1 MDSRWMSAR
10 NLLLVR
16 LDNLGDVL
24 LCTPAFH
31 AVRDTLPEA
40 RLTLLAGPVGAQVA
54 EMNPDLDD
62 VIVYESPWM
71 DVWGHLPQDPDRE
84 LQMVRVLK
92 NRHFDGAI
100 IFTSFHQSSLP
111 AAYLAYLAGIPLRLA
126 ASIDGSGS
134 LLTTRHKHPEKP
146 LVHEVERALE
156 LVGAEGFRTSDRDLV
171 LRVPPEEL
179 ASMRRRLSAEG
190 VSEGGSL
197 VAVHPGCSMPARTY
211 PWELFAEVADL
222 LAGELGCRVVEVGH
236 AERRHLYSET
246 DEVVA
251 AKTRAALRSGLTPIV
266 CIGEDQPMGLA
277 SAVSEC
283 GRQVRSALATAR
295 AAGEHGRVIF
305 AYEPNWAI
313 GADQPAD
320 PSYIREICQGI
331 REQLD
336 EDADFPDSDLIY
348 GGSAGPGLLPQ
359 VSSAVSGLF
368 LGRFAH
374 DPNAVALILDE
385 VCELAEDSARRADV
399 APARDS
405 AV

>member
-1 MDSRWMSAR
+1 MYFSHAQTLEWSRAVADICAAHPAVAAG
-10 NLLLVR
+10 LVEFFVTPSYPAIPA
-16 LDNLGDVL
+16 VL
-24 LCTPAFH
+24 EIMKGGIT
-31 AVRDTLPEA
+31 
-40 RLTLLAGPVGAQVA
+40 VGAQDISA
-54 EMNPDLDD
+54 E
-62 VIVYESPWM
+62 
-71 DVWGHLPQDPDRE
+71 Q
-84 LQMVRVLK
+84 
-92 NRHFDGAI
+92 FGA
-100 IFTSFHQSSLP
+100 FT
-111 AAYLAYLAGIPLRLA
+111 G
-126 ASIDGSGS
+126 
-134 LLTTRHKHPEKP
+134 
-146 LVHEVERALE
+146 EVS
-156 LVGAEGFRTSDRDLV
+156 GAEL
-171 LRVPPEEL
+171 
-179 ASMRRRLSAEG
+179 
-190 VSEGGSL
+190 
-197 VAVHPGCSMPARTY
+197 Y
-211 PWELFAEVADL
+211 
-222 LAGELGCRVVEVGH
+222 ELGCRVVEVGH